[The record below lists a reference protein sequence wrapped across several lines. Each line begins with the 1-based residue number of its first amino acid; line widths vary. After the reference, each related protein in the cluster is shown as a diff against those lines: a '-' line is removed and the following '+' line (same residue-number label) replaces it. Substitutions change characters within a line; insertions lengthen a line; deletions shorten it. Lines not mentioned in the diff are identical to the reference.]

1 MARHF
6 LRTPRVIA
14 AAVGVLAAAPLVL
27 SAGAIGGTAKPIN
40 FPAYADR
47 VTRGPDGNV
56 WILDR
61 KQNLV
66 GRVTPAGPFTAF
78 PIPTPDSQPEYIC
91 AGSDGNLWFT
101 EAGTQKIGRITTAGV
116 ITEFKVAVSPFD
128 IIDGPDGNRWFN
140 DAVGNVSKISEDGF
154 VQVFHL
160 GSNGP
165 YHMGAFGPDGNLWF
179 MSSPLNAA
187 IRMTPAG
194 VTTVFPLPAPNTNYY
209 GFFLVSG
216 PDGNLW
222 ATHAN
227 NIARITTSGV
237 ITDYTIPTA
246 NAAPSGITVGADGNI
261 WFTEYGS
268 GNVGQ
273 LVVSTATASGQ
284 ATINEDPVGS
294 GVATIFPLGAAWS
307 ASSAASIRSA
317 AEKGG
322 GGSPNP
328 CKSSFLV
335 QQDAG
340 LSSGNLLRYDTPPA
354 PGCADLDAKS
364 VGIQCGF
371 SRQGPLTCSY
381 TVLNLGPDPAEKVV
395 MSPRIDLNRTEC
407 TSTCGKCDDDCEIGT
422 LAPGGGYTV
431 RYTFGLKPSEEVPL
445 ALFFAAL
452 NVASATLD
460 PDLTN
465 NEDHAS
471 FVIPFGLE
479 IIPADSIGQPTT
491 PPSKRGKP

>member
-1 MARHF
+1 MARLS
-6 LRTPRVIA
+6 LRTLR
-14 AAVGVLAAAPLVL
+14 VLAVAGILAGTPLIL
-27 SAGAIGGTAKPIN
+27 SAGAIGGSVKPIS

-66 GRVTPAGPFTAF
+66 GRVTPAGQFTAF
-78 PIPTPDSQPEYIC
+78 PIPTPNSQPEYIC

-140 DAVGNVSKISEDGF
+140 DAVGNVSKITEDGF

-165 YHMGAFGPDGNLWF
+165 YHMGAFGPDGNLWY

-209 GFFLVSG
+209 GFFLVAG

-246 NAAPSGITVGADGNI
+246 NADPSGITVGADGNI

-273 LVVSTATASGQ
+273 LILSTATASGQ
-284 ATINEDPVGS
+284 ATIDEDPVGS
-294 GVATIFPLGAAWS
+294 GLATIFPLGAAWT
-307 ASSAASIRSA
+307 SAAA
-317 AEKGG
+317 ASTRPEAEARTD
-322 GGSPNP
+322 SSS
-328 CKSSFLV
+328 CKSGFLV

-340 LSSGNLLRYDTPPA
+340 LSSGNLLLYSTPPA
-354 PGCADLDAKS
+354 PKCADLDS
-364 VGIQCGF
+364 QFIGIECKF
-371 SRQGPLTCSY
+371 SREGPLVCTYTVFNQGPDVAESVEIEPVIGSIFGVTSCTPSCGGKCGDTCS
-381 TVLNLGPDPAEKVV
+381 VP
-395 MSPRIDLNRTEC
+395 
-407 TSTCGKCDDDCEIGT
+407 EI
-422 LAPGGGYTV
+422 APFKSYVIT
-431 RYTFGLKPSEEVPL
+431 YTFGLGSDYASSFGAFSAQL
-445 ALFFAAL
+445 SAS
-452 NVASATLD
+452 SATKD
-460 PDLTN
+460 PDATN
-465 NEDHAS
+465 NSTKES
-471 FVIPFGLE
+471 FLIPFGLE
-479 IIPADSIGQPTT
+479 IVNTTTPPPTT
-491 PPSKRGKP
+491 PPSKRGGP